1 MLFPSLSKHHTKRD
15 RTRLDPQTISLPQ
28 LIPRQLEGDRDRDE
42 DHEETTS
49 TSRYSDSF
57 NSSPTSGSSSTL
69 STNTGNS
76 PVLLTS
82 SSYAEDGTR
91 LSGQSVTQLVVRTS
105 RDSHLYSQLPV
116 RQTFPVAR
124 RPTIGTM
131 TSQGHTVFK
140 TGIVRCKEEKFLA
153 SWNQRYLVLREFQ
166 LDFLKNE
173 NGKPVISIQ
182 LSHITSVMRSEDFR
196 MGFEI
201 TRVANPKD
209 AGSVGSGLARNISV
223 PTRTIICECK
233 SDDDI
238 YDWID
243 KILERCPGISGVSNP
258 TNFAHRVHVGFD
270 NTTNGF
276 VGLPVEW
283 ERLLSASAITKEDYK
298 TNPQAVIEALEF
310 YDNIKLH
317 DNDPYA
323 AMSTPEGA
331 ANGAPAKPS
340 DYMAANTYIS
350 SPHLP
355 PSQEAQ
361 DLEQRRKMEEERRQV
376 QRQQAQRRQQEEE
389 AARRAQEEYNA
400 SLPKHRP
407 PLAQQELSG
416 YGGTT
421 SPITPIDLEN
431 RFNPTRP
438 APQAPVKKPS
448 TSQTQQSSNFQPQRP
463 APSPTAAQI
472 SKHVAATS
480 PTSPSLKTSPSN
492 SNLRQH
498 AHGQGRYPVATP
510 QGTMQPQHTQ
520 TGGNGAP
527 VQAIKPLNVQKQHG
541 GASTTRQPPDGVRA
555 AEAAL
560 TKKSEPTHGH
570 TPRQKDVRMSTM
582 TESEVMDRLRQVVSK
597 HDPTES
603 YSKQRKIGQGASG
616 SVYVARVKEHATSP
630 VAYELYKRIGPHAK
644 VAIKQMDLKTQPRKE
659 LIVNEIIVMKDSQ
672 HANIVNFLDSFLQE
686 HTNELW
692 VVMEFM
698 EGGSL
703 TDVIDNNPVINEDQI
718 STICFEACKGLA
730 HLHSQAIIH
739 RDIKSDNV
747 LLDLVGNVKITDF
760 GFCAKLTESKSKR
773 ATMVGTPYW
782 MAPEVV
788 KQKEYGPKV
797 DVWSLGIMAI
807 EMIESEPPYLNEEPL
822 KALFLIATNGT
833 PRLKH
838 PERLSKELKSFL
850 SVCLCVDVKSR
861 ATSEELL
868 SHEYMKQGCSLASLA
883 ELLRWK
889 KGGAN

>member
-1 MLFPSLSKHHTKRD
+1 M
-15 RTRLDPQTISLPQ
+15 
-28 LIPRQLEGDRDRDE
+28 
-42 DHEETTS
+42 
-49 TSRYSDSF
+49 
-57 NSSPTSGSSSTL
+57 
-69 STNTGNS
+69 
-76 PVLLTS
+76 TS
-82 SSYAEDGTR
+82 S
-91 LSGQSVTQLVVRTS
+91 
-105 RDSHLYSQLPV
+105 
-116 RQTFPVAR
+116 
-124 RPTIGTM
+124 
-131 TSQGHTVFK
+131 GHAFK

-182 LSHITSVMRSEDFR
+182 LPHITSVMRSEDFR

-209 AGSVGSGLARNISV
+209 AGSVGSGLTRNASV

-323 AMSTPEGA
+323 AMSTPED
-331 ANGAPAKPS
+331 ANGAAASKPS
-340 DYMAANTYIS
+340 QYMAGNSYTN
-350 SPHLP
+350 SPRP
-355 PSQEAQ
+355 GAKEAQ
-361 DLEQRRKMEEERRQV
+361 DVEQRRKMEEEHRRLQL
-376 QRQQAQRRQQEEE
+376 QQAQRRQQEEE

-400 SLPKHRP
+400 FLPKHKAP
-407 PLAQQELSG
+407 TAQQELGG
-416 YGGTT
+416 YGAT
-421 SPITPIDLEN
+421 SPTTPADLEN

-438 APQAPVKKPS
+438 APQAPVKKSPS
-448 TSQTQQSSNFQPQRP
+448 QSQQRPNLQPQRP
-463 APSPTAAQI
+463 APSPQASQS
-472 SKHVAATS
+472 SKVGANS
-480 PTSPSLKTSPSN
+480 PTSPSLKSPQSN
-492 SNLRQH
+492 ANLRQH
-498 AHGQGRYPVATP
+498 AQHQHGHGHSPQGRYPVAAP
-510 QGTMQPQHTQ
+510 HGHHQPQRTQ
-520 TGGNGAP
+520 TGGAAP
-527 VQAIKPLNVQKQHG
+527 VQAIKPLNVQKQP
-541 GASTTRQPPDGVRA
+541 SQRQAPDGVRA

-560 TKKSEPTHGH
+560 TKKPEPGHGH

-630 VAYELYKRIGPHAK
+630 VAAELYKRSGPHTK

-686 HTNELW
+686 HSNELW
-692 VVMEFM
+692 VVMEYM

-703 TDVIDNNPVINEDQI
+703 TDVIDNNAVINEDQI

-868 SHEYMKQGCSLASLA
+868 SHEYMKAGCSLASLA